1 MYCQLKY
8 MKYNVITYYKELS
21 IKFLLKSLPI
31 ALILGIPTVCFYGAN
46 GLWYLNISLIIIS
59 LILLSIKANKYCKE
73 K

>member
-8 MKYNVITYYKELS
+8 MKYNVITYYKELT
-21 IKFLLKSLPI
+21 IKFLLKSLPT
-31 ALILGIPTVCFYGAN
+31 ALILGIPTVYFYGSN
-46 GLWYLNISLIIIS
+46 GLWCLNILLIIIL